1 MTTWYDCGR
10 MSPDAS
16 RKVQSVQHT
25 CRIIETLRVQGEA
38 GVTELADELGLAKSA
53 VHGHLTT
60 LADEGF
66 VVKRGRTY
74 RLGLR
79 YLDIAEHVKDQV
91 PRYDVVKEQVEKL
104 ADWTGEVTSFGIEE
118 RGEVVY
124 VTKARG
130 ESAVRTAS
138 RVGKR
143 MPLHSTSLGKAIL
156 SRLPDERVDE
166 ILERRGLPE
175 RTPATVTT
183 PEALRQELAA
193 TRERGYAVDD
203 EENVPGV
210 RCLGMA
216 VSAPDGGVLGAVS
229 VSGPSERMTDDRID
243 GELGEKLAQAVNVVE
258 INSRY
263 S

>member
-1 MTTWYDCGR
+1 MPT
-10 MSPDAS
+10 DAP
-16 RKVQSVQHT
+16 RKIQSVQHA
-25 CRIIETLRVQGEA
+25 CRIVKALRARGA
-38 GVTELADELGLAKSA
+38 SGVTELADELGLAKSA
-53 VHGHLTT
+53 VHGHLAT
-60 LADEGF
+60 LEDEGF
-66 VVKRGRTY
+66 VVKEDGRY

-79 YLDIAEHVKDQV
+79 FLDVAEHVRDGV
-91 PRYDVVKEQVEKL
+91 ARYDVVSEQVEAL
-104 ADWTGEVTSFGIEE
+104 ADRTGEVVHFGIEE

-130 ESAVRTAS
+130 ESAVETAS

-156 SRLPDERVDE
+156 SRLPPERVDE
-166 ILERRGLPE
+166 IVERRGLPE
-175 RTPATVTT
+175 RTPNTVTDR
-183 PEALRQELAA
+183 EALRDELAA

-216 VSAPDGGVLGAVS
+216 VSDPEGGVLGALS
-229 VSGPSERMTDDRID
+229 VSGPSERMTDDRIED
-243 GELGEKLAQAVNVVE
+243 ELGEMLAQAVNVVE